1 MSTSTLFAP
10 CIADATAR
18 MSAMAT
24 AATAA
29 LTDTQNALAAPSLTT
44 VMGNGF
50 RKGPPV
56 LDGTE
61 QGMRIKESVINDSQ
75 LNYAVIDKLQW
86 LDRAER

>member
-1 MSTSTLFAP
+1 MVYLALSNMSTSTLFAP

-18 MSAMAT
+18 MTAMAT
-24 AATAA
+24 AASAA
-29 LTDTQNALAAPSLTT
+29 LTDTQDALAAPSLTT

-61 QGMRIKESVINDSQ
+61 QGIKIRESVTVN
-75 LNYAVIDKLQW
+75 
-86 LDRAER
+86 